1 MAYSM
6 DKSLTDLEKEVEL
19 TSNITNQLSITTYV
33 E

>member
-33 E
+33 

>member
-1 MAYSM
+1 M